1 MPHTQTTIPRGTLIA
16 LGGGDDDPL
25 LALVSELL
33 PHPDV
38 PVEVITTAVPRTRN
52 KTGKAYV
59 EALREMGCN
68 NVGHLRI
75 DARYPGD
82 LPATLRRLEQ
92 AGAVFF
98 TGGDQ
103 ENITDHWLD
112 TPALKLLCERYHKDP
127 NFIVSGTSAGAVVM
141 PTHMIVAGYG
151 YRSLTKGGIE
161 LARGLG
167 LISYVYIDSHFVE
180 RGRFNRLSH
189 AVLKHP
195 ATVGIGLAEQTGIII
210 RKGREMEV
218 FGDGVVTVI
227 DGGEVRNDNL
237 GRVGR
242 GEPVGGQNL
251 RVHLLVAGQRLDL
264 RTRRILAAEPAP
276 AEAQ

>member
-1 MPHTQTTIPRGTLIA
+1 MPHAHAKIPRGTLIA

-25 LALVSELL
+25 LALISELL
-33 PHPDV
+33 PSPDT
-38 PVEVITTAVPRTRN
+38 PVEVITTAVPRTPV

-68 NVGHLRI
+68 NVGHLRV

-82 LPATLRRLEQ
+82 LPATLQRLEQ

-103 ENITDHWLD
+103 ENITEHWCG
-112 TPALKLLCERYHKDP
+112 TPALEVLCRRYQTDP

-141 PTHMIVAGYG
+141 PAYMIVAGYG

-161 LARGLG
+161 LTRGLG

-189 AVLKHP
+189 ALLKHP
-195 ATVGIGLAEQTGIII
+195 TTLGLGLAERTGIIV
-210 RKGREMEV
+210 RHGREMEV

-227 DGGEVRNDNL
+227 DGNEMRHDNL

-242 GEPVGGQNL
+242 GDAVGGQNL

-264 RTRRILAAEPAP
+264 RTRRMLNPETAQAE
-276 AEAQ
+276 